1 MAPLWMLLAVLP
13 VCQQSSVRPERI
25 ARNAVA
31 MDPANSRHLR
41 QLQKQCR
48 QRQDASCV
56 SFAERG
62 LTNLEKNSS
71 RKRGDIHVEI
81 SPTPSFLIEG
91 PPEERRWGRY
101 QFPTMYRTA
110 DGRLI
115 AFVHV
120 EADSATAYGSPKR
133 TFISGDEGRTWAEQ
147 EPSIAARLAYGFR
160 LTNGD
165 WLRIDTPPSL
175 DASTI
180 QLPPKTGA
188 VTIYKAEHTLYP
200 MRGLASDLRLIFF
213 QRFLSAGGREWQSET
228 SELND
233 PDGMRY
239 SVEGR
244 FPRIWWGD
252 LRAHPSDRSLF
263 AVTYPSIP
271 AEPPHA
277 FGSACFRSTD
287 NGRTWELRGRV
298 PHLMDPVADPKA
310 NLRAG
315 FSEPAFEILPDGSLY
330 AVLRT
335 TDGHG
340 IGPMYDTRS
349 RDHGVTWT
357 RPRPFAPNGVM
368 PRLLRLDNGVL
379 VLSSGRPGV
388 QLRFSASGNGDD
400 WSQPWDLLP
409 YDPDRVQADTCGY
422 TDMVATGRDTFVIV
436 YSWFQK
442 PGGPNGSGPP
452 RKAVLARRIRV
463 SKSGS

>member
-1 MAPLWMLLAVLP
+1 MLLAVSP
-13 VCQQSSVRPERI
+13 VCQQSPVPASLVTT

-31 MDPANSRHLR
+31 MDPANPRRLR
-41 QLQKQCR
+41 ELHKHC
-48 QRQDASCV
+48 QRQHLTACSA
-56 SFAERG
+56 FAANG
-62 LTNLEKNSS
+62 LRNLEGNG
-71 RKRGDIHVEI
+71 RRGNLRVEI
-81 SPTPSFLIEG
+81 SPTPSILIEG

-101 QFPTMYRTA
+101 QFPTMYRMA

-120 EADSATAYGSPKR
+120 EADSATAYGSPKK
-133 TFISGDEGRTWAEQ
+133 TFISADDGRTWAEHD
-147 EPSIAARLAYGFR
+147 PSIAASHAYGFR
-160 LTNGD
+160 LANGD

-175 DASTI
+175 DASKLE
-180 QLPPKTGA
+180 LPPKAGA
-188 VTIYKAEHTLYP
+188 VTIYKTEHTLYP
-200 MRGLASDLRLIFF
+200 MRSLANDLRLIFF
-213 QRFLSAGGREWQSET
+213 QRFAAAGGGPSWQSET

-233 PDGMRY
+233 PGGMRY

-252 LRAHPSDRSLF
+252 LRSQPGGKSLF

-271 AEPPHA
+271 AAPPHA

-287 NGRTWELRGRV
+287 NGHTWELRGRI
-298 PHLMDPVADPKA
+298 PHLLDPVADPNA
-310 NLRAG
+310 HLRAG
-315 FSEPAFEILPDGSLY
+315 FAEPAFDILPDGSLY

-349 RDHGVTWT
+349 HDQGVTWT
-357 RPRPFAPNGVM
+357 RPRAFAPNGVM
-368 PRLLRLDNGVL
+368 PRLLRLENGIL

-388 QLRFSASGNGDD
+388 QLRFSAKGNGED
-400 WSQPWDLLP
+400 WTRPWDLLP

-422 TDMVATGRDTFVIV
+422 TDLVATGPDTFLIV

-442 PGGPNGSGPP
+442 PGGPIGGGPP
-452 RKAVLARRIRV
+452 RKAILARRVRV
-463 SKSGS
+463 SRSGS